1 LGLSGTANS
10 EAVAADL
17 MRNIFGQPGVAFISI
32 LVAIAALSSL
42 NGTIITGARTNYAL
56 GQDFSLFT
64 VLGKWQPHNNTPANA
79 LLVQGAI
86 SLALVLLGAFTRK
99 GFETMVDYTAPTFWF
114 FFLLTTV
121 SLLIL
126 RWREPQIQRPFQVPF
141 YPLTPILFC
150 LICAYLL
157 YSSLVYT
164 GVGAIVGVIVAIA
177 GVPLWL
183 LSKRISRS
191 HTESL

>member
-1 LGLSGTANS
+1 MADSK
-10 EAVAADL
+10 AVAADL
-17 MRNIFGQPGVAFISI
+17 MRNAFGQPGVVFISI
-32 LVAIAALSSL
+32 LVTIAALSSL
-42 NGTIITGARTNYAL
+42 NATIITGARTNYAL
-56 GQDFSLFT
+56 GKDFSLFAL
-64 VLGKWQPHNNTPANA
+64 LGRWQPHNSTPTNA

-86 SLALVLLGAFTRK
+86 ALALVLLGTFTRN

-121 SLLIL
+121 SLLVL
-126 RWREPQIQRPFQVPF
+126 RGREPQVQRPFRVPF

-164 GVGAIVGVIVAIA
+164 GVGAMVGVVVAIA

-183 LSKRISRS
+183 LSKRISRQNNS
-191 HTESL
+191 